1 MTIERI
7 DADRWKIALEAAEL
21 RALQIGEGWRPE
33 GEPARQA
40 IARLLARIQRATG
53 LAPLRPEAL
62 SVELRRQGEGAE
74 LYLTGLA
81 SGAPPQL
88 WEFASLS
95 HLAQGCA
102 ALLRQ
107 AGPGRFERALF
118 AHEGRYRLRLAPCR
132 GQSPRPLSLLGEF
145 GRLLPPGG
153 VADAATREHWRPLA
167 GQQAVEPL
175 ARLA

>member
-107 AGPGRFERALF
+107 AGPGRFESALF
-118 AHEGRYRLRLAPCR
+118 AHEGRYMGSCSSASRRIWSQSPQVERVMCR
-132 GQSPRPLSLLGEF
+132 GERSSPLGLVTF
-145 GRLLPPGG
+145 RMKRS
-153 VADAATREHWRPLA
+153 TCS
-167 GQQAVEPL
+167 
-175 ARLA
+175 